1 MTERASLSVC
11 CSGPS
16 FVVLVSGVV
25 DALALSRVQMSGLHS
40 GGVKVQFLSEADRR
54 AIVQLPVE
62 QSAAKKNERLRA
74 GNSQPFGVPTG
85 S

>member
-1 MTERASLSVC
+1 
-11 CSGPS
+11 
-16 FVVLVSGVV
+16 
-25 DALALSRVQMSGLHS
+25 MSGLHS

-74 GNSQPFGVPTG
+74 GNSQAFGVPTG